1 MSQFSLQCVLFDL
14 DGTLVDTA
22 PDLIASLNRTLE
34 AFGYSPVESDEL
46 RPFISYG
53 AMAMI
58 NQSLPNLDEEQKQQM
73 LAHMLDSYQQN
84 IADQSQLFD
93 GMADVLAVLEAK
105 GLKWGVVTN
114 KRERFTL
121 PLLSALKL
129 DQRAVCSVSGDTT
142 AFSKPHPEPMFEA
155 CRRAGI
161 AAENCVYVGDAAH
174 DVAAG
179 KTAAMKTLVA
189 LYGYLKPDDKP
200 ESWGADGFISHPAHL
215 VDWIEA
221 ETCL

>member
-1 MSQFSLQCVLFDL
+1 MSQFSLRCVLFDL

-22 PDLIASLNRTLE
+22 PDLIASLNRTLQ
-34 AFGYSPVESDEL
+34 AFGYPPVESDEL

-58 NQSLPNLDEEQKQQM
+58 NHSLPNLEEDLKQQM

-93 GMADVLAVLEAK
+93 GMEDVLAVLEAK
-105 GLKWGVVTN
+105 GIKWGVVTN

-121 PLLSALKL
+121 PLLSALNL
-129 DQRAVCSVSGDTT
+129 DQRVVCSVSGDTT

-161 AAENCVYVGDAAH
+161 AAENCLYVGDASH
-174 DVAAG
+174 DVTAG

-200 ESWGADGFISHPAHL
+200 ESWGADGCISHPAHL